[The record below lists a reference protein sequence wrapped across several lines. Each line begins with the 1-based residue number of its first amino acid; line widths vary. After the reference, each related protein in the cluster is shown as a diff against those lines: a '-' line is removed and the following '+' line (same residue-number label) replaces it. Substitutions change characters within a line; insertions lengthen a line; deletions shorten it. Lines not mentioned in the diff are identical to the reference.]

1 MNQEKKS
8 VANFI
13 SHHNQSMLPGNIKC
27 GCGSNIETERLSLG
41 FINCSSC
48 AHRGADTPRVKGRMV
63 YGHKTAG
70 EIEIMTAKTFNSN
83 KKYFT
88 PNGARSAVKN
98 FSRNI
103 CS

>member
-1 MNQEKKS
+1 M
-8 VANFI
+8 F
-13 SHHNQSMLPGNIKC
+13 C
-27 GCGSNIETERLSLG
+27 GCGNAVESARAELG
-41 FINCSSC
+41 LKICKAC
-48 AHRGADTPRVKGRMV
+48 AFAGPDVPRPKGRMV

-70 EIEIMTAKTFNSN
+70 EIEILSASSWQEN

-98 FSRNI
+98 FSKSI

>member
-13 SHHNQSMLPGNIKC
+13 SHHNQFMLPGNIKC

-41 FINCSSC
+41 LINCSSC

-70 EIEIMTAKTFNSN
+70 EIEIMTAETFNSN